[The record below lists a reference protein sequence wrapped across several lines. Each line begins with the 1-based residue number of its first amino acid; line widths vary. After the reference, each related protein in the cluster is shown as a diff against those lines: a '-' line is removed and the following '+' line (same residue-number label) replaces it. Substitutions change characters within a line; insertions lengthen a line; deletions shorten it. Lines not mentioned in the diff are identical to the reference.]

1 MKNLQTWEQNVIYLR
16 FHIELKIE
24 EKKMEAIE
32 ITDANFEEILKTDK
46 PVLVDFWAEWCGPCK
61 MIGPVVK
68 ELAADYDGKAV
79 IAKVN
84 VDENPATA
92 AQFGIRSIPTLL
104 VFKGGEIVDKQI
116 GAVPKAV
123 LAGKL
128 DAQLN

>member
-1 MKNLQTWEQNVIYLR
+1 
-16 FHIELKIE
+16 
-24 EKKMEAIE
+24 MEAIE